1 MIVGVNLP
9 GGLCATTLL
18 SKKFHMHV
26 RKGPQERSGVEKEMR
41 KLAKMEEML
50 YISDLNR
57 LSDALLLIKEDTH
70 TLSEC
75 ASLPYFCLK

>member
-1 MIVGVNLP
+1 M
-9 GGLCATTLL
+9 
-18 SKKFHMHV
+18 
-26 RKGPQERSGVEKEMR
+26 EKEMR